1 MRIPTRRTCSVRTAL
16 LTRDSN
22 PKSIKITTP
31 TGPCF
36 GLVGVCAVFMP
47 YFPAGAVGV
56 AARPVRRISYAEMAK
71 RKASPGGEAGAT
83 SVATDEV
90 EAKNYHHGMVRR
102 GYLRPHPVRLEP
114 DHLPLQGK
122 AFLCPGRFCVNFY
135 RSNVAVWRAGHAAA
149 PTKPRREASRT
160 GEITPPQSH
169 LTV

>member
-47 YFPAGAVGV
+47 YFPAGAVGA

-90 EAKNYHHGMVRR
+90 EAKNYHRRMVLRCD
-102 GYLRPHPVRLEP
+102 LRPHPSRARARDTFPSRGRLWPVLRRQPLPPLIRPPVRVATFP
-114 DHLPLQGK
+114 QGK
-122 AFLCPGRFCVNFY
+122 ALLR
-135 RSNVAVWRAGHAAA
+135 RSAGF
-149 PTKPRREASRT
+149 T
-160 GEITPPQSH
+160 I
-169 LTV
+169 L